1 MQNLEK
7 YFPEIITWFVSSV
20 LTGVSTWFFSRK
32 KQAKEVEAL
41 ELDLVERAVK
51 IWREMSEELKKRVDD
66 LAGTVEKLQD
76 ENGALRGEVKTLRK
90 ENTTLSTKVKKF
102 IDQYGE

>member
-7 YFPEIITWFVSSV
+7 YLPEIITWFVSSV
-20 LTGVSTWFFSRK
+20 LTGLSTWFFSRA
-32 KQAKEVEAL
+32 KQEREVEAL
-41 ELDLVERAVK
+41 ELDLVEKAIR

-66 LAGTVEKLQD
+66 LSDQVDRLQT
-76 ENGALRGEVKTLRK
+76 ENGSLRGEVKTLRK

>member
-7 YFPEIITWFVSSV
+7 YIPEIITWFVSSF
-20 LTGVSTWFFSRK
+20 LTGLGTWFLSRK

-51 IWREMSEELKKRVDD
+51 IWREMSEELKKRVDVM
-66 LAGTVEKLQD
+66 GEQINKLQE
-76 ENGALRGEVKTLRK
+76 ENTSLKGEVKTLRK
-90 ENTTLSTKVKKF
+90 ENTTLSGKVKKF
-102 IDQYGE
+102 IEKYGE